1 MLFNSV
7 QFIFIFLPISVI
19 IFYCFG
25 LIKLNKFALLS
36 LLIASFIFYAYW
48 NPLYIILLVSSI
60 LFNFFIGL
68 LIQKY
73 RNRIIL
79 IFGVLID
86 LIVLGFFKYLNFLL
100 ENFNILINQLHQNI
114 TFPLGP
120 QDIILPLGI
129 SFFTFTQIAFLV
141 DTYKEK
147 TEAPNLLNYGLF
159 VSIYP
164 HLIAGPILSHKKIIP
179 QFAEVK
185 TFFINN
191 ENVAIGIT
199 LFVIG
204 LFKKVIIA
212 DNLATW
218 VTPVFDNALNASML
232 EAWIGALSY
241 TMQLYFDFSG
251 YADMAIGLALLFN
264 ITFPLSFDSPYKSKS
279 IIEFWRR
286 WNITLSNFL
295 RDYLY
300 IPLGGNRQGKF
311 NKIRNILITMLLGGL
326 WHGAGW
332 TFIIWGGLH
341 GIFLSINH
349 VVRDLKIKIPMLLS
363 WFVTFL
369 CVIIAWVFF
378 RAKNLDDA
386 LLLLKSMF
394 GFGTIVI
401 PSSWQS
407 VFPFAENLG
416 LHYGAVNLLIVGA
429 AFQSL
434 ILFILILVVC
444 LIPNSYEIA
453 TKHFKPDLKWTII
466 IGGLFC
472 LCLCFINNPTEFLY
486 YQF

>member
-1 MLFNSV
+1 V
-7 QFIFIFLPISVI
+7 
-19 IFYCFG
+19 Y
-25 LIKLNKFALLS
+25 
-36 LLIASFIFYAYW
+36 
-48 NPLYIILLVSSI
+48 LLVLTSSI
-60 LFNFFIGL
+60 LFNFSIGS

-73 RNRIIL
+73 RMRIIL
-79 IFGVLID
+79 YFGILID
-86 LIVLGFFKYLNFLL
+86 LTVLGFFKYLNFLF
-100 ENFNILINQLHQNI
+100 ENLTLLINQMNQNI
-114 TFPLGP
+114 IFPFGH
-120 QDIILPLGI
+120 QDIVLPLGI

-147 TEAPNLLNYGLF
+147 TNAPNLLDYSLF

-179 QFAEVK
+179 QFAEFK
-185 TFFINN
+185 TYIINN

-212 DNLATW
+212 DTLATW
-218 VTPVFDNALNASML
+218 VTPVFDNALSASML
-232 EAWIGALSY
+232 EAWVGALSY

-264 ITFPLSFDSPYKSKS
+264 ITFPLCFDSPYKSKS

-300 IPLGGNRQGKF
+300 IPLGGNREGKF
-311 NKIRNILITMLLGGL
+311 NQIRNIMITMLLGGL

-341 GIFLSINH
+341 GMFLSINH
-349 VVRDLKIKIPMLLS
+349 GFRDLKIKVPTLLS
-363 WFVTFL
+363 WSVTFL

-378 RAKNLDDA
+378 RSKNLNDA

-394 GFGTIVI
+394 GFRTIII
-401 PSSWQS
+401 PSSWQPI
-407 VFPFAENLG
+407 FPFAQTLG
-416 LHYGAVNLLIVGA
+416 LQFGSVNLLIAGA
-429 AFQSL
+429 AFQLLGLFFL
-434 ILFILILVVC
+434 IFVVC
-444 LIPNSYEIA
+444 LLPNSYEIA
-453 TKHFKPDLKWTII
+453 TKHFKPNLKWTIL

-472 LCLCFINNPTEFLY
+472 LCLWFINNPTEFLY